1 MSVEPFYM
9 VFEDNRKKEFEK
21 WKSMKDYDR
30 QGSTNHKNNTYSPK
44 HISNV
49 EEPHTFLTKFLI
61 FLAFAI
67 PVSILGYAFY
77 INYLPFGYE
86 NTYSLTID
94 ESGIISP
101 LSNEI
106 YLTNSQGR
114 KLLSLPDG
122 VQGQV
127 NVVLNP
133 NVILKDARAN
143 ITVEGEGVY
152 LATPINISDIVWD
165 YNWDFSQSIPQAFQG
180 TATYDSEQQC
190 AYFNAYGEE
199 TLYLPDSEDMFES
212 GPMSVYAKW
221 KPSQVS
227 KLLGNNQQIVGHYNW
242 EIWQSENNVQFRV
255 GRMNDI
261 NGTFY
266 SVSYP
271 IDPNFFGKEHE
282 ALAIYSPN
290 VEGSGYIEL
299 WVDGN
304 LGGRTSILSDKIYED
319 YNSEKDLS
327 FGWSPHNYE
336 KNPYFDG
343 CLYSTKIID
352 EVFLEQKQQ
361 SVLYGINN
369 SIVIPIIGNGNITSV
384 RVMISK

>member
-1 MSVEPFYM
+1 
-9 VFEDNRKKEFEK
+9 
-21 WKSMKDYDR
+21 
-30 QGSTNHKNNTYSPK
+30 
-44 HISNV
+44 
-49 EEPHTFLTKFLI
+49 
-61 FLAFAI
+61 
-67 PVSILGYAFY
+67 
-77 INYLPFGYE
+77 
-86 NTYSLTID
+86 
-94 ESGIISP
+94 
-101 LSNEI
+101 
-106 YLTNSQGR
+106 
-114 KLLSLPDG
+114 
-122 VQGQV
+122 
-127 NVVLNP
+127 
-133 NVILKDARAN
+133 
-143 ITVEGEGVY
+143 
-152 LATPINISDIVWD
+152 
-165 YNWDFSQSIPQAFQG
+165 
-180 TATYDSEQQC
+180 
-190 AYFNAYGEE
+190 
-199 TLYLPDSEDMFES
+199 
-212 GPMSVYAKW
+212 
-221 KPSQVS
+221 
-227 KLLGNNQQIVGHYNW
+227 
-242 EIWQSENNVQFRV
+242 
-255 GRMNDI
+255 MNDI

>member
-1 MSVEPFYM
+1 MGSIH
-9 VFEDNRKKEFEK
+9 DDDWKKEFEK
-21 WKSMKDYDR
+21 WKSEKDKSKESPFYTSIR
-30 QGSTNHKNNTYSPK
+30 KGSFK
-44 HISNV
+44 HPVKV
-49 EEPHTFLTKFLI
+49 EEHHPSFVKFLI

-67 PVSILGYAFY
+67 PIIILGYALY

-152 LATPINISDIVWD
+152 LATPIDISDITWD

-227 KLLGNNQQIVGHYNW
+227 KLLGNNQQILGHYNW

-255 GRMNDI
+255 GRMNDA

-282 ALAIYSPN
+282 ALAVYSPN

-304 LGGRTSILSDKIYED
+304 FGGRNSILSDKIYED

-352 EVFLEQKQQ
+352 EAIIEERTQVLLE
-361 SVLYGINN
+361 SINN
-369 SIVIPIIGNGNITSV
+369 TVVIPIIGNGRIKSIDIKV
-384 RVMISK
+384 SQ

>member
-1 MSVEPFYM
+1 MGSIH
-9 VFEDNRKKEFEK
+9 DDDWKKEFEK
-21 WKSMKDYDR
+21 WKSEKDK
-30 QGSTNHKNNTYSPK
+30 SKESPFYTSIRKDSFK
-44 HISNV
+44 HPVKV
-49 EEPHTFLTKFLI
+49 EEHHPSFVKFLI

-227 KLLGNNQQIVGHYNW
+227 KLLGNNQQILGHYNW
-242 EIWQSENNVQFRV
+242 ELWQSENNVQFRV

-319 YNSEKDLS
+319 YNSQKDLS
-327 FGWSPHNYE
+327 FGWSPHNYGN
-336 KNPYFDG
+336 NPYFDG
-343 CLYSTKIID
+343 CLYSTKLI
-352 EVFLEQKQQ
+352 ESVFLEQKQQ
-361 SVLYGINN
+361 SILYGINN
-369 SIVIPIIGNGNITSV
+369 SIVIPIIGNGNISSIKIMV
-384 RVMISK
+384 NQ